1 MLKTV
6 LFCVV
11 WNVQI
16 QAHNPKNLGTQ
27 ATHGQSN
34 YMAQVALDGTIN
46 MQGTKEIDRTNL
58 AQLRE
63 PATNDRGDCGRTAAC
78 RRSMPKHPSFLRSR
92 TSLTQGGACGGNAS
106 GWWHCGEVAIDK
118 RSTYV
123 AKNSETAGF

>member
-27 ATHGQSN
+27 ATHGRSN
-34 YMAQVALDGTIN
+34 YMAKVTLGGTIN
-46 MQGTKEIDRTNL
+46 IQGTKEIDRTNL

-63 PATNDRGDCGRTAAC
+63 PTNMVGKWEGRLW
-78 RRSMPKHPSFLRSR
+78 P
-92 TSLTQGGACGGNAS
+92 
-106 GWWHCGEVAIDK
+106 HCG
-118 RSTYV
+118 
-123 AKNSETAGF
+123 SETAV